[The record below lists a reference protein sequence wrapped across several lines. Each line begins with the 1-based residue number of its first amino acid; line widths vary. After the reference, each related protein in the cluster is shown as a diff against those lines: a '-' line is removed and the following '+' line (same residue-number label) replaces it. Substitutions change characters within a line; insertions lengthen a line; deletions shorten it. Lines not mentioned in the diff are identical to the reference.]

1 MSFWR
6 RFDSLFARAL
16 LTQTLVAIGLL
27 FVFGVLVYVERNVA
41 VGRLVGERWAPA
53 LRQAAGWN
61 EGVPVAPPAV
71 LRREGRPPLAVESV
85 RLSPRMNA
93 LDDELRRRGVPV
105 QQTVIARGEN
115 GPALWLLVKT
125 PHGAPV
131 WLGVS
136 DEVLLPSLPGR
147 VVPAVLIAFALLVG
161 SSWVLMRRLTRPLEL
176 LRTRMESHRP
186 GQATEGA
193 AVRGGPLPGASPEVA
208 AIESAYDD
216 LLARYEGHER
226 ERALLLAGVSHDLRS
241 PLARIRLAAG
251 LLPEVEGVT
260 PRRDAIVRNTA
271 LLERLIESFLDHV
284 RAGELALDQ
293 TADVAEIARAAAA
306 RLERAAHEVT
316 VDAPALLPVSGTHP
330 LLIER
335 MLSNLLDNAFA
346 HGQPPVHLRVSAD
359 AAHAVIEVFDAGT
372 GIAPDQQAAVV
383 QAFARGDASRG
394 TPGTGLG
401 LAIVMRVVSRMGGTL
416 TFEPGRAGHCVRVSL
431 PRSPTR

>member
-16 LTQTLVAIGLL
+16 LTQTLVVIGLML
-27 FVFGVLVYVERNVA
+27 LFGVLVYVERNA
-41 VGRLVGERWAPA
+41 ALGRLVGERWAPA

-61 EGVPVAPPAV
+61 DAVPAPLPPVMQRAD
-71 LRREGRPPLAVESV
+71 RPSLAVESL
-85 RLSPRMNA
+85 RLSPRIAA
-93 LDDELRRRGVPV
+93 LDDELQRRGVPV
-105 QQTVIARGEN
+105 QETLIARGAD
-115 GPALWLLVKT
+115 GPALWLRVRT
-125 PHGAPV
+125 PADTTV

-136 DEVLLPSLPGR
+136 DDALLPSVPRRVLP
-147 VVPAVLIAFALLVG
+147 ALLLALMLLVG

-176 LRTRMESHRP
+176 LRARIESHRP
-186 GQATEGA
+186 GAPRAQGVA
-193 AVRGGPLPGASPEVA
+193 AAYAPLPGASPEVA
-208 AIESAYDD
+208 AIESAYAD

-241 PLARIRLAAG
+241 PLARIRMAAG
-251 LLPEVEGVT
+251 LLPEADEVA
-260 PRRDAIVRNTA
+260 PRRDSIVRNAA

-293 TADVAEIARAAAA
+293 RVDIAELARTAAA
-306 RLERAAHEVT
+306 RLERAAHEVS
-316 VDAPALLPVSGTHP
+316 VDAPASLMVSHTHP
-330 LLIER
+330 LLMER

-346 HGQPPVHLRVSAD
+346 HGKPPVRLCVT
-359 AAHAVIEVFDAGT
+359 AAAQTVVIEVSDAGV
-372 GIAPDQQAAVV
+372 GIPGGQQDAVL

-416 TFEPGRAGHCVRVSL
+416 TFGRSDVGHAVRVSL
-431 PRSPTR
+431 PLAPP

>member
-1 MSFWR
+1 MSWR

-16 LTQTLVAIGLL
+16 LMQTLVAIGLL
-27 FVFGVLVYVERNVA
+27 LVLGAGVYVERNVA

-61 EGVPVAPPAV
+61 EGAPAPLPEV
-71 LRREGRPPLAVESV
+71 LRSETRPSLAVESL
-85 RLSPRMNA
+85 RISPRMGA
-93 LDDELRRRGVPV
+93 LDEELRRRGVPV
-105 QQTVIARGEN
+105 QEAVIARGED

-125 PHGAPV
+125 PNGTPV

-136 DEVLLPSLPGR
+136 DAVLLPSLPRR
-147 VVPAVLIAFALLVG
+147 VIPMVLVALALLVG

-176 LRTRMESHRP
+176 LRARMESHRP
-186 GQATEGA
+186 GQTALGLPG
-193 AVRGGPLPGASPEVA
+193 RDGPLRGASPEVA
-208 AIESAYDD
+208 AIESAYAD

-241 PLARIRLAAG
+241 PLARIRMAAG
-251 LLPEVEGVT
+251 LLPDADGVAA
-260 PRRDAIVRNTA
+260 RRESIVRNTA

-293 TADVAEIARAAAA
+293 TADVAALAREVAA
-306 RLERAAHEVT
+306 RLERAAHEV
-316 VDAPALLPVSGTHP
+316 VVEAPVSLRVSATHP

-335 MLSNLLDNAFA
+335 LLSNLLDNAFA
-346 HGQPPVHLRVSAD
+346 HGRPPVRLRVSAP
-359 AAHAVIEVFDAGT
+359 AGLAVIEVFDAGT
-372 GIAPDQQAAVV
+372 GIAPEQQAAVV

-416 TFEPGRAGHCVRVSL
+416 AFDQGEAGHCVRVSL
-431 PRSPTR
+431 PRSTP